1 MKNKIA
7 PFARRR
13 DCIYAFD
20 ALQNGILFSALGGD
34 LIPHAPD
41 QMNSEKSWFEN
52 TGLFTNHGCTFENGI
67 VVNSATSAYLDT
79 PVTFSGKP

>member
-20 ALQNGILFSALGGD
+20 SSQNGILFSALGGD
-34 LIPHAPD
+34 VIQHEPD
-41 QMNSEKSWFEN
+41 QMNPEKSWFEN
-52 TGLFTNHGCTFENGI
+52 TGLFTNNKCIFENGI
-67 VVNSATSAYLDT
+67 VVTSESLTYLKT
-79 PVTFSGKP
+79 PVTFSGK

>member
-20 ALQNGILFSALGGD
+20 ALQNGILFSALGGG
-34 LIPHAPD
+34 LMPHAPA
-41 QMNSEKSWFEN
+41 QMKPEKSWFEN
-52 TGLFTNHGCTFENGI
+52 TGLFTNNKCTFENGI
-67 VVNSATSAYLDT
+67 VVNSEKSAYLKT
-79 PVTFSGKP
+79 PVTFSGKQ